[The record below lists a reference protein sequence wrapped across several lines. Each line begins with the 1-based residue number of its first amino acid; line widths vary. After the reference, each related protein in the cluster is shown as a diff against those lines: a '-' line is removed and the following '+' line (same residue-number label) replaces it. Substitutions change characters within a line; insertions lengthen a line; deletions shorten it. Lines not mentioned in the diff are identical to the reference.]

1 MMSTEVLMPKLAD
14 TLAEGTLA
22 RWLKAAHEA
31 VKTGEAIAE
40 IETDKVTTE
49 LTAPSSGTLGNLLVT
64 EGQTVPIGTPL
75 VRIHTVG
82 AGVDADAGLGGLPR
96 PLPEHD
102 TISGGAGVDA
112 DAAAGT
118 LASPNIPELASF
130 PGS

>member
-1 MMSTEVLMPKLAD
+1 MSTEVLMPKLAD
-14 TLAEGTLA
+14 TLVEGTLA

-64 EGQTVPIGTPL
+64 AGQTVPVGTPL
-75 VRIHTVG
+75 VRIHAV
-82 AGVDADAGLGGLPR
+82 
-96 PLPEHD
+96 
-102 TISGGAGVDA
+102 GAGVDA

-130 PGS
+130 PGSGRGKPPNPASASTPAPTV